1 MRRRVMKYQA
11 GGVGRCIVARFED
24 GDPILDSLI
33 NIAKKEEIRAAI
45 VYLIGGITEA
55 TIVVGPDKEELPPN
69 PVWRTLTESHEAA
82 AIGTIFWEED
92 EPKVHIH
99 GSYGKRDMVKV
110 GCLRDKA
117 NTFLVLEAIIL
128 EITGVKAVRELDP
141 KSNMVLLKL

>member
-1 MRRRVMKYQA
+1 MKYQV

-24 GDPILDSLI
+24 GEPILDNLI
-33 NIAKKEEIRAAI
+33 GIAKKEQIRAAV
-45 VYLIGGITEA
+45 VYLVGGVTDA
-55 TIVVGPDKEELPPN
+55 TLVVGPDKEELPPN
-69 PVWRTLTESHEAA
+69 PVWRTLTESHEALA
-82 AIGTIFWEED
+82 VGTIFWEGD
-92 EPKVHIH
+92 EPKLHIH

-110 GCLRDKA
+110 GCLREKG

>member
-1 MRRRVMKYQA
+1 MKYQV
-11 GGVGRCIVARFED
+11 GDVGRCIVARFED
-24 GDPILDSLI
+24 GDSILDKLVE
-33 NIAKKEEIRAAI
+33 IARKEDIRAAI

-55 TIVVGPDKEELPPN
+55 TIVVGPDKEDLPPN

-82 AIGTIFWEED
+82 AIGTIFWEGN
-92 EPKVHIH
+92 EPKIHVH

>member
-1 MRRRVMKYQA
+1 MKYQA

-24 GDPILDSLI
+24 GDPILDSLVS
-33 NIAKKEEIRAAI
+33 IAKKEEIRAAI
-45 VYLIGGITEA
+45 VYLVGGITEA

-69 PVWRTLTESHEAA
+69 PVWRELTESHEAA
-82 AIGTIFWEED
+82 AVGTIFWEGN
-92 EPKVHIH
+92 EPKIHIH
-99 GSYGKRDMVKV
+99 GSFGKRDTVKV

>member
-1 MRRRVMKYQA
+1 MKYQV
-11 GGVGRCIVARFED
+11 GDVGRCIVARFED
-24 GDPILDSLI
+24 GDSILDKLVE
-33 NIAKKEEIRAAI
+33 IARKEDIRAAI

-82 AIGTIFWEED
+82 AIGTIFWEGN
-92 EPKVHIH
+92 EPKIHVH
-99 GSYGKRDMVKV
+99 GSYGKRDTVKV

>member
-1 MRRRVMKYQA
+1 MKYEVGQ
-11 GGVGRCIVARFED
+11 VGRCVVARFED

-33 NIAKKEEIRAAI
+33 DIAKKEEIRAAI
-45 VYLIGGITEA
+45 VYLVGGITEA
-55 TIVVGPDKEELPPN
+55 KIVVGPDKEELPPN

-82 AIGTIFWEED
+82 AIGTIFWEGN

-110 GCLRDKA
+110 GCLREQA

>member
-1 MRRRVMKYQA
+1 MKYQT
-11 GGVGRCIVARFED
+11 GQIGRCIVARFED
-24 GDPILDSLI
+24 GDPILDTLVE
-33 NIAKKEEIRAAI
+33 IARKEDIRAAI

-82 AIGTIFWEED
+82 AIGTIFWEGN
-92 EPKVHIH
+92 EPKIHVH

-128 EITGVKAVRELDP
+128 EITGVKARRELDP

>member
-1 MRRRVMKYQA
+1 MKYQV
-11 GGVGRCIVARFED
+11 GQVGRCVVARFED

-33 NIAKKEEIRAAI
+33 DIAKKEAIRAAI
-45 VYLIGGITEA
+45 VYLVGGITEA

-82 AIGTIFWEED
+82 AIGTIFWEGN

-110 GCLRDKA
+110 GCLREQA
-117 NTFLVLEAIIL
+117 NTESPYPRVIRQTRYGESRLPQGACKYIPCS
-128 EITGVKAVRELDP
+128 RSHHP
-141 KSNMVLLKL
+141 

>member
-1 MRRRVMKYQA
+1 MKYQV
-11 GGVGRCIVARFED
+11 GDVGRCIVARFED
-24 GDPILDSLI
+24 GDSILDKLVE
-33 NIAKKEEIRAAI
+33 IARKEDIRAAI

-82 AIGTIFWEED
+82 AIGTIFWEGN
-92 EPKVHIH
+92 EPKIHVH

-128 EITGVKAVRELDP
+128 EITGVNARRELDP

>member
-1 MRRRVMKYQA
+1 MKYQT
-11 GGVGRCIVARFED
+11 GQIGRCIVARFED
-24 GDPILDSLI
+24 GDPILDTLVE
-33 NIAKKEEIRAAI
+33 IARKEDIRAAI

-82 AIGTIFWEED
+82 AIGTIFWEGN
-92 EPKVHIH
+92 EPKIHVH

-128 EITGVKAVRELDP
+128 EITGVNARRELDP

>member
-1 MRRRVMKYQA
+1 MKYQV

-24 GDPILDSLI
+24 GEPILDSLI
-33 NIAKKEEIRAAI
+33 DIAKKEEIKAAI
-45 VYLIGGITEA
+45 VYLVGGVTEA

-82 AIGTIFWEED
+82 AIGTIFWEGN

-99 GSYGKRDMVKV
+99 GSFGKRDMVKV
-110 GCLRDKA
+110 GCVREKA
-117 NTFLVLEAIIL
+117 NAFLVLEAVIL
-128 EITGVKAVRELDP
+128 EITGVKAVRELDS

>member
-1 MRRRVMKYQA
+1 MKYQV

-24 GDPILDSLI
+24 GDPILDRLI
-33 NIAKKEEIRAAI
+33 DIAKKEEIRAAV
-45 VYLIGGITEA
+45 VYLLGGITEA
-55 TIVVGPDKEELPPN
+55 TLVVGPDKEEFPPN

-82 AIGTIFWEED
+82 AVGTIFWEGN
-92 EPKVHIH
+92 EPKIHIH
-99 GSYGKRDMVKV
+99 GSFGKRDMVKV

>member
-1 MRRRVMKYQA
+1 MKYQV

-33 NIAKKEEIRAAI
+33 SIAKKEEIRAAI

-55 TIVVGPDKEELPPN
+55 TVVVGPDKEELPPN

-82 AIGTIFWEED
+82 AIGTIFWEGN
-92 EPKVHIH
+92 EPKIHVH
-99 GSYGKRDMVKV
+99 GSFGNRDTVTV
-110 GCLRDKA
+110 GCIREQA

-128 EITGVKAVRELDP
+128 EISGVKAVRELDP
-141 KSNMVLLKL
+141 ASKMVLLKL

>member
-1 MRRRVMKYQA
+1 MRYQV

-33 NIAKKEEIRAAI
+33 DIAKKEEVRAAV
-45 VYLIGGITEA
+45 VYLLGGITEA
-55 TIVVGPDKEELPPN
+55 TLVVGPDKEEFPPN

-82 AIGTIFWEED
+82 AVGTIFWEGN

-99 GSYGKRDMVKV
+99 GSFGKRDMVKV

-141 KSNMVLLKL
+141 GSNMVLLKL

>member
-1 MRRRVMKYQA
+1 MKYQV

-24 GDPILDSLI
+24 GEPILDSLI
-33 NIAKKEEIRAAI
+33 DIAKKEEIKAAI
-45 VYLIGGITEA
+45 VYLVGGVTEA

-82 AIGTIFWEED
+82 AIGTIFWEGS

-99 GSYGKRDMVKV
+99 GSFGKRDMVRV
-110 GCLRDKA
+110 GCVREKA
-117 NTFLVLEAIIL
+117 NAFLVLEAVIL

>member
-1 MRRRVMKYQA
+1 MKYQV

-33 NIAKKEEIRAAI
+33 DIAKKEQIRAAV
-45 VYLIGGITEA
+45 VYLLGGITEA
-55 TIVVGPDKEELPPN
+55 TIVVGPDKEELPPT
-69 PVWRTLTESHEAA
+69 PVWRTLTESHEASA
-82 AIGTIFWEED
+82 MGTIFWEGN
-92 EPKVHIH
+92 EPKIHIH
-99 GSYGKRDMVKV
+99 GSFGKRDMVKV

>member
-1 MRRRVMKYQA
+1 MKYQV
-11 GGVGRCIVARFED
+11 GDVGRCIVARFED
-24 GDPILDSLI
+24 GDSILDKLVE
-33 NIAKKEEIRAAI
+33 IARKEDIRAAI

-82 AIGTIFWEED
+82 AIGTIFWEGN
-92 EPKVHIH
+92 EPKIHVH

>member
-1 MRRRVMKYQA
+1 MKYQS
-11 GGVGRCIVARFED
+11 GGVGRCIVARFDD

-33 NIAKKEEIRAAI
+33 DIAKKEEIKAAV
-45 VYLIGGITEA
+45 VYLLGGITEA

-82 AIGTIFWEED
+82 AVGTIFWEGN
-92 EPKVHIH
+92 EPKIHIH
-99 GSYGKRDMVKV
+99 GSFGKRDMVKV